1 MAGSVALYQPTS
13 NGETTPLLGAPP
25 STAATHISQ
34 GRHRRQKSSSSFES
48 SATTL
53 NSGDIITTTRGDIE
67 DDVLPET
74 AVLGRTLGWG
84 STYILIIS
92 RVIGSGIFATP
103 GSIVSSV
110 GSIGLSLTLWVAGAL
125 ISWFGLAVGLEYG
138 CMLPRSGGDKVY
150 LEFTYRRPR
159 FLASTIVAVHAVVLG
174 FTASNCIV
182 FGEYILFALGKLP
195 SEHRVEVRA
204 LAVTLMTLITI
215 IHGCFLKT
223 GIFIQNLLGWIK
235 IGLIVFMTLASA
247 VVVLAGYRPTNPSE
261 ATHLPLPS
269 WDVIWEG
276 SVWNWSIISTALFKV
291 FYSYAGLQNVNNV
304 LNEVRDPVRT
314 LKSVAPTA
322 LFTACLLYFLVN
334 VAYFLIV
341 PLDEIKKSGELIA
354 ALFFQRL
361 LGETTGRVF
370 LPLAVA
376 VSAAGNVMVVTFSL
390 ARLNQEIARQGLLPY
405 GHLWSSSQPFGAP
418 LGALIVHYLPSV
430 AVICVPARN
439 IYSFI
444 LAVEGYPGQFFVLA
458 TSLGLIWLRKTRPDL
473 NRPYR
478 AFLPAV
484 WARIALSLAMIVAPF
499 IPTTG
504 ESHRD
509 HLFRV
514 SYALVGISVFV
525 LAVLYWLVL
534 VVVLPRLSGYV
545 LDEAIEAL
553 QDGTAITK
561 LIRIPKE
568 DRHST

>member
-1 MAGSVALYQPTS
+1 MPNQSTS
-13 NGETTPLLGAPP
+13 HGETTPLLRAPP
-25 STAATHISQ
+25 SAAVVHISQ
-34 GRHRRQKSSSSFES
+34 GHRRQKSSSTSAS
-48 SATTL
+48 STTL
-53 NSGDIITTTRGDIE
+53 KSGDIISTTRRDIE

-74 AVLGRTLGWG
+74 AVLGRTLGCR
-84 STYILIIS
+84 SAYILIIS

-110 GSIGLSLTLWVAGAL
+110 GSIGLSLTLWVAGAVL
-125 ISWFGLAVGLEYG
+125 SWFGLAVGLEYG

-159 FLASTIVAVHAVVLG
+159 FLASTIVAVHAVLLG

-182 FGEYILFALGKLP
+182 FGEYTLFALGKQP
-195 SEHRVEVRA
+195 SEHKVEVRA
-204 LAVTLMTLITI
+204 LAVALMTLITI
-215 IHGCFLKT
+215 IHGCFLRT

-235 IGLIVFMTLASA
+235 IGLIMFMTLASA
-247 VVVLAGYRPTNPSE
+247 VVVLASYRPTTPSE
-261 ATHLPLPS
+261 TTRLLLPS
-269 WDVIWEG
+269 WDSIWEG
-276 SVWNWSIISTALFKV
+276 SVWNWGIISTALFKV

-304 LNEVRDPVRT
+304 LNEVRDPVKT
-314 LKSVAPTA
+314 LKSAAPTA

-341 PLDEIKKSGELIA
+341 PLDEIKQSGELIA

-361 LGETTGRVF
+361 LGETTGRIF

-376 VSAAGNVMVVTFSL
+376 ISAAGNVMVVTFSL

-418 LGALIVHYLPSV
+418 LGALMVHYIPSV

-444 LAVEGYPGQFFVLA
+444 LDVEGYPGQFFVLA

-473 NRPYR
+473 RRPYK

-484 WARIALSLAMIVAPF
+484 WARIVLSIAMIAAPF
-499 IPTTG
+499 MPMAG
-504 ESHRD
+504 ESHGD

-514 SYALVGISVFV
+514 SYALVGISVLL
-525 LAVLYWLVL
+525 LAVLYWFVL
-534 VVVLPRLSGYV
+534 VVVLPKLGGYELDKTTEV
-545 LDEAIEAL
+545 LG
-553 QDGTAITK
+553 DGTAITK
-561 LIRIPKE
+561 LIRVAKE
-568 DRHST
+568 DEHHT